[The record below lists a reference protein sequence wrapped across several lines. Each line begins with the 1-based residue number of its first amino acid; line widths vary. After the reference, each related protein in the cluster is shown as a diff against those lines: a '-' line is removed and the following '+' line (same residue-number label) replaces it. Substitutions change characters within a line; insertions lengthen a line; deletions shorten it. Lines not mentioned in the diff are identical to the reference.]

1 MKRSKNMIIWLTEQE
16 ENQISVMA
24 NNLNITKS
32 EVVRIATNSFINK
45 ESYIYI
51 KDGSVSNTLAELC
64 DLCSLIENDA
74 FRKEI
79 LEKLGELEC
88 RI

>member
-1 MKRSKNMIIWLTEQE
+1 MLLIVLLIKNL
-16 ENQISVMA
+16 
-24 NNLNITKS
+24 
-32 EVVRIATNSFINK
+32 
-45 ESYIYI
+45 IYI